1 MADTKQPVTAA
12 EVKRLAINL
21 LDATAEWY
29 RNDPSCERG
38 MAPRVEALIDQM
50 KASGVSDLLIGNLTS
65 LGLAEG
71 AGYADVRIIGF
82 DGVDERIWRAP
93 EPVKLDPV
101 VMTAAARELL
111 DASVEWI
118 RSGLATDSE
127 TVPAISERVDAAAKQ
142 AADAG
147 VPRDIAEVITSMAY
161 RVATGEVGDA
171 NIRIVSKDEYA
182 REQHK
187 ENKRR
192 NKNDVVFAVP
202 MPPNGGAA

>member
-1 MADTKQPVTAA
+1 MVDTKQQVTAA
-12 EVKRLAINL
+12 EVGRLSAELIE
-21 LDATAEWY
+21 ATAEWY
-29 RNDPSCERG
+29 RSDPDCLHG
-38 MAPRVEALIDQM
+38 LAPRIKALIDQM
-50 KASGVSDLLIGNLTS
+50 EEIGVRGVLIENLT
-65 LGLAEG
+65 LFGLAKG

-82 DGVDERIWRAP
+82 ENVDERLWRAP
-93 EPVKLDPV
+93 EPVKLDPA

-127 TVPAISERVDAAAKQ
+127 TVPPISDRFDAAAKQ

-147 VPRDIAEVITSMAY
+147 VPRDIAEVITSMAQ
-161 RVATGEVGDA
+161 RVATGEVGDV

-182 REQHK
+182 CEQRRA
-187 ENKRR
+187 NKRR

-202 MPPNGGAA
+202 TPPNGGAA